1 LARSTAVFVAV
12 AALGAMPALAQTG
25 GPPAAAPGPAPG
37 AVSTQ
42 ADPDLLT
49 VPAEPDFTLAAL
61 PTSLRLPRG
70 KLAFRLT
77 HRFTR
82 SIGEGSFGDFA
93 GDLFGFDSSA
103 RVGLELRWGVR
114 TGTQVA
120 IHRTNDRSLQLMGQH
135 EIVAQRSQPGDRGL
149 PFTLDAIAAVEGL
162 DNLSEE
168 FSGTVGAVLG
178 RRAGERAA
186 FYLEPM
192 LVTNTDLASA
202 STGDDHSVLLGLG
215 ARLRVGASRTYIVVE
230 AAPRLAGF
238 DPGVDHVSV
247 AIEKRAGG
255 HVFQV
260 NVSNALGTTFRQIA
274 RGGTSRSDWFIGFN
288 LTRKFY

>member
-1 LARSTAVFVAV
+1 MRSAAVLLVVAGLAGT
-12 AALGAMPALAQTG
+12 PALAQTS
-25 GPPAAAPGPAPG
+25 GPPASAAGAAPGAAAMQG
-37 AVSTQ
+37 

-49 VPAEPDFTLAAL
+49 APAEPDFTLIAL

-82 SIGEGSFGDFA
+82 PIAEGSFGDFA

-103 RVGLELRWGVR
+103 RVGLELRCGVR
-114 TGTQVA
+114 AGTQVA
-120 IHRTNDRSLQLMGQH
+120 LHRTNDRSLQLMAQH
-135 EIVAQRSQPGDRGL
+135 EIVGQTSGQGER
-149 PFTLDAIAAVEGL
+149 PFTLDALAAVEGL
-162 DNLSEE
+162 DNMSEE
-168 FSGTVGAVLG
+168 FSGTIGAVVG
-178 RRAGERAA
+178 RRAGDRAA
-186 FYLEPM
+186 FYVEPM
-192 LVTNTDLASA
+192 FVSNTDLTPAPA
-202 STGDDHSVLLGLG
+202 GDDHTVLLGLG
-215 ARLRVGASRTYIVVE
+215 LRLRLGASRTCLVVE

-238 DPGVDHVSV
+238 DPGVDHLSV

-274 RGGTSRSDWFIGFN
+274 RGGASRSDWFIGFN